1 MAPIAIEGMIGA
13 GKSTTVEILKHMT
26 NLRVHPEPVEA
37 WTPFLDAA
45 YAAYEGGR
53 GHVALQV
60 RIMLDTCRHP
70 PDTDIVERSPEWQP
84 LTFIPAMVGDGTY
97 SFIREDEGDMLKE
110 LHADLMR
117 WKPRGTIFL
126 WCSKEEALR
135 RIVSRNRGAEK
146 LLERSYLLRLHE
158 LYDAA
163 LKGFPETQVID
174 TTGKSP
180 AKVAAE
186 VYARIQLMGT

>member
-1 MAPIAIEGMIGA
+1 MAPIAIEGMIGS

-26 NLRVHPEPVEA
+26 NLRVQPEPVEA

-45 YAAYEGGR
+45 YEGGS

-60 RIMLDTCRHP
+60 RIMLDTCRRP

-84 LTFIPAMVGDGTY
+84 LTFVPAMVGNGTF
-97 SFIREDEGDMLKE
+97 SFIRPDEGDMLKE

-146 LLERSYLLRLHE
+146 QLERSYLLHLHE

-163 LKGFPETQVID
+163 LKIFPRTEVID

-180 AKVAAE
+180 AQVAAE